1 MKKKLFIL
9 LSLILFGIS
18 FNAKAYDF
26 ASINSNGDTIYY
38 NITSSTSPYKV
49 AVTYKGDMLSD
60 YDEYKGSI
68 TIPSTV
74 TKNNI
79 TYTVSSIDQ
88 FAFSDCDSLI
98 SINLPSTITEIGF
111 SAFAECTLLTTIS
124 LPNSLKNIESSAF
137 FMCYSLVSINIPSSV
152 KNITSTAFVQCTR
165 LTSINVDA
173 SNSNYT
179 SLNGVLYDK
188 TMDTLICCPGG
199 TTGVFTIP
207 SSVSVLAYAA
217 FRTCIQLTSI
227 IFPNSITKISPDTF
241 MGCWSLNS
249 LVVDSSNPNYSTLN
263 GVLYNKPLTIL
274 ILYPNQGP
282 NPFVVPN
289 SVKSIGYFA
298 FNYCDNLNS
307 ITFPN
312 TLDSISHSAFYYCDE
327 LTSINL
333 PASVKLINDYAFY
346 HCTALTSITS
356 QATTPPIIYANTFKN
371 VSKSIPLYVP
381 FNSIGQYDAALY
393 WRDFTNIQSLSG
405 LNDISNNE
413 IKATLYPNPA
423 TDKAIL
429 EVEGL
434 NNNAD
439 VIVYDLQGRIIKTYK
454 LNTNQTELEIDVNS
468 LTKGIYNIKVI
479 NDKNSITKKLIVN

>member
-1 MKKKLFIL
+1 MKRNLFIL

-18 FNAKAYDF
+18 FSAKAHDF
-26 ASINSNGDTIYY
+26 TAINSNGDTIYY
-38 NITSSTSPYKV
+38 KITSSISPYKV
-49 AVTYKGDMLSD
+49 AVTYKGEMLND

-74 TKNNI
+74 TNNNI
-79 TYTVSSIDQ
+79 TYTVSSIYQ
-88 FAFSDCDSLI
+88 FAFADCDSLI
-98 SINLPSTITEIGF
+98 SINLPNTITEIGP
-111 SAFAECTLLTTIS
+111 SAFGECTHLTTIS
-124 LPNSLKNIESSAF
+124 LPNSLQNIESSAF
-137 FMCYSLVSINIPSSV
+137 GMCYSLVSINIPSSV
-152 KNITSTAFVQCTR
+152 NNITSTAFVQCTR

-217 FRTCIQLTSI
+217 FRNCIQLTSI
-227 IFPNSITKISPDTF
+227 IFPNSITNISPNAF

-249 LVVDSSNPNYSTLN
+249 LLVDSSNPNYSTLN

-298 FNYCDNLNS
+298 FNYCNTLNS

-371 VSKSIPLYVP
+371 VNKSIPLYVP

-393 WRDFTNIQSLSG
+393 WRDFSNIQSLSG
-405 LNDISNNE
+405 LNDISNKE
-413 IKATLYPNPA
+413 IKTTLYPNPT

-429 EVEGL
+429 EIEGL
-434 NNNAD
+434 NKKAD
-439 VIVYDLQGRIIKTYK
+439 VMVYDLQGRTIKTYK
-454 LNTNQTELEIDVNS
+454 LNNNQTELEIDVNS
-468 LTKGIYNIKVI
+468 YPKGIYNVKVI
-479 NDKNSITKKLIVN
+479 NESNTITKKLIVK